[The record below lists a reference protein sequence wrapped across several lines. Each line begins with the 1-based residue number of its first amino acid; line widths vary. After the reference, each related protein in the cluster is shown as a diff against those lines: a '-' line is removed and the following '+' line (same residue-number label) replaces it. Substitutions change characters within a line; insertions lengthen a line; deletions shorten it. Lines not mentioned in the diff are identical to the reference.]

1 MKKIEIKI
9 GDKFNNL
16 KISKIIGRNKHNKII
31 LECECDCGVNT
42 IALYNHL
49 KSGNTKSCGCLRYEP
64 RTFTEEHKS
73 KISSS
78 NIGKKM
84 NKKSR
89 FHNMFKSLNYDIDFN
104 LLLKFEDIDK
114 VIVLNRL
121 ISKTRDRIEKSKY
134 LDFLDKFYN
143 DDNFNRIYDNWISS
157 NKNTYLKPS
166 IDHIIPISKGGSND
180 LENLQI
186 LTWFE
191 NRCKN
196 DMTMDEWNN
205 LKLNINKYFI

>member
-1 MKKIEIKI
+1 MRKIEIKI
-9 GDKFNNL
+9 GEKFNKL
-16 KISKIIGRNKHNKII
+16 KISKIIGKNKHNKII
-31 LECECDCGVNT
+31 LECECDCGAKKIV
-42 IALYNHL
+42 LYNHL

-64 RTFTEEHKS
+64 RTFTEEHKN

-84 NKKSR
+84 NRKSR

-196 DMTMDEWNN
+196 DMTMEEWNN
-205 LKLNINKYFI
+205 LKLNISKYFI

>member
-1 MKKIEIKI
+1 MRNIEIKI
-9 GDKFNNL
+9 GEKINSL
-16 KISKIIGRNKHNKII
+16 KISKILGRNKHSKII
-31 LECECDCGVNT
+31 LECECDCGNYTKV
-42 IALYNHL
+42 LYNHL
-49 KSGNTKSCGCLRYEP
+49 KTGNTKSCGCLKYES
-64 RTFTEEHKS
+64 RLFTEEHKD

-84 NKKSR
+84 NKNSR
-89 FHNMFKSLNYDIDFN
+89 FHNMFKSLNYAIDFN
-104 LLLKFEDIDK
+104 LLVKFEDIDR

-121 ISKTRDRIEKSKY
+121 ISKSRDRIDKSKY
-134 LDFLDKFYN
+134 LDFLEKFYN
-143 DDNFNRIYDNWISS
+143 DDNFNIIYDKWISS

-196 DMTMDEWNN
+196 DMTMEEWNN
-205 LKLNINKYFI
+205 LKLNIKRYFI